1 MTSWNTIKSVAPHLS
16 QYLLAL
22 MINPSLGVCVSA
34 QPVQNYVSGLITA
47 FNPVLPLAPEWCTR
61 DCDGFQGTQPKVR
74 WGWPF
79 RDTVLPTPSGVSSSG
94 VIAGLAVQI
103 HSAFGRNPSDD
114 ASPGS
119 WGESKA
125 AASCSLVWQRWPTA
139 FLPSWLTDCC
149 GGLVSDRHV

>member
-34 QPVQNYVSGLITA
+34 QPVQNYVSGLTTA

-149 GGLVSDRHV
+149 GGLVSDGHV